1 MESLNKKQYHVRDLT
16 TRSVTLFPN
25 RAQVVRDLKDLQLKP
40 GTNEV
45 TILGLTPTVEESTIK
60 VEGTGSAVISDIAI
74 ELLPNRDI
82 FQDIYP
88 DEDFDDEDPMDVDS
102 DADDTDL
109 ADSPELEAAR
119 TLLWELRDEERR
131 AKEIVESAA
140 SRLKILDAYG
150 KSLDRKK
157 NLDITEG
164 VDKYRTEREK
174 VFSDH
179 MAGIV
184 RGRENSKHLA
194 AAIKEE
200 ARLAKLKEREVK
212 RLARE
217 KKNAAKASEKQKQKY
232 ARREA
237 ERLKEKAR
245 IRKERERFW
254 PKVCYSVRVT
264 LEAYTFTPSSSR
276 RTSIS
281 SDTAR
286 PFSPTPEA
294 EAEGVA
300 GASSA
305 LGCDLSLSYVTSS
318 ASWAP
323 SYDLQMSTTTNTATL
338 CYDARITNET
348 SETWSS
354 CKVTLSTSQTTFS
367 GLQSQIPTL
376 KPWNIKLA
384 SKNSGLTENSIL
396 DSREERQHRGEWWQV
411 QQAAQAPPRHR
422 TSLFGVEEAPPGGS
436 AQMVQMALMQQQQQ
450 QRQQRQH
457 MLEMQRPMV
466 MQQPMPQMPP
476 VPPSALARGERLDL
490 TAETSEA
497 LTTALASRRS
507 AVRAAKSR
515 SSMASV
521 AGSVAESAMSFMKP
535 YANKESYEGS
545 SPDLF
550 GAVDEESET
559 AAAALDFEESTFEET
574 GFTTTYDL
582 PGVKTLP
589 PRPTASKQRV
599 ARVSFSN
606 VSFSHTVVAKYK
618 PVAYLKAK
626 VRNTS
631 RLTLLRG
638 DAGLTLDG
646 TFMGRTT
653 LPRCSAGDCFSLGL
667 GADPAVAVNYPK
679 VDVRRATTGFF
690 SKENSAVYA
699 RSVTVANS
707 RAAAGKPVSLL
718 VLDQV
723 PVSEDERLKVDVL
736 QPASLVV
743 DGAGKPVGRPGRGEK
758 EDADWG
764 TATATLRK
772 GGQVEWLV
780 SLNAGKA
787 VKLGL
792 EYVVAMPSGDA
803 AVEC

>member
-1 MESLNKKQYHVRDLT
+1 
-16 TRSVTLFPN
+16 
-25 RAQVVRDLKDLQLKP
+25 
-40 GTNEV
+40 
-45 TILGLTPTVEESTIK
+45 
-60 VEGTGSAVISDIAI
+60 
-74 ELLPNRDI
+74 
-82 FQDIYP
+82 
-88 DEDFDDEDPMDVDS
+88 MDVDS
-102 DADDTDL
+102 DNDAADDDL

-119 TLLWELRDEERR
+119 ARLSELRDEERR
-131 AKEIVESAA
+131 AKEIVESAS

-164 VDKYRTEREK
+164 VDKYRAEREK

-179 MAGIV
+179 MASIV

-200 ARLAKLKEREVK
+200 ARLSKLKEREIK

-217 KKNAAKASEKQKQKY
+217 RKNAAKASEKQKQKD

-245 IRKERERFW
+245 VRAERERFW

-264 LEAYTFTPSSSR
+264 LEAHAFTPASSR

-294 EAEGVA
+294 DDAIGGLA
-300 GASSA
+300 
-305 LGCDLSLSYVTSS
+305 CDLSLSYVTSS

-323 SYDLQMSTTTNTATL
+323 SYDLQLSTTTNTATL

-348 SETWSS
+348 SETWSN
-354 CKVTLSTSQTTFS
+354 CKVTLSTSQTTFA
-367 GLQSQIPTL
+367 GLENEIPTL

-396 DSREERQHRGEWWQV
+396 NSREERQHRGEWWQV
-411 QQAAQAPPRHR
+411 QQAAQVPQRHR
-422 TSLFGVEEAPPGGS
+422 PSLFGVDAAPPPMPLARKVLPPAAPPAAPPPPGGMMANGMVP
-436 AQMVQMALMQQQQQ
+436 AQLGGAF
-450 QRQQRQH
+450 
-457 MLEMQRPMV
+457 
-466 MQQPMPQMPP
+466 PQ
-476 VPPSALARGERLDL
+476 SALVRGERIDCL
-490 TAETSEA
+490 AE
-497 LTTALASRRS
+497 ASDSLSASAQAFRRS

-521 AGSVAESAMSFMKP
+521 AGSVAESAMSFMK
-535 YANKESYEGS
+535 AKTESYDS

-550 GAVDEESET
+550 GASATALEEESES
-559 AAAALDFEESTFEET
+559 AALDFEESTFEET

-582 PGVKTLP
+582 PGTKTLP

-638 DAGLTLDG
+638 AAGLTLDG

-653 LPRCSAGDCFSLGL
+653 LPRCSAGDSFSLGL
-667 GADPAVAVNYPK
+667 GVDPAVAVNYPK

-690 SKENSAVYA
+690 SKENSSVYA
-699 RSVTVANS
+699 RSVTIANS

-723 PVSEDERLKVDVL
+723 PVSEDERLRVDV
-736 QPASLVV
+736 QEPAGLAV
-743 DGAGKPVGRPGRGEK
+743 DGSKAVGRPGRGEK

-764 TATATLRK
+764 TATATLKK
-772 GGQVEWLV
+772 GGQVEWQV
-780 SLNAGKA
+780 TLNAGKA
-787 VKLGL
+787 VKLAL